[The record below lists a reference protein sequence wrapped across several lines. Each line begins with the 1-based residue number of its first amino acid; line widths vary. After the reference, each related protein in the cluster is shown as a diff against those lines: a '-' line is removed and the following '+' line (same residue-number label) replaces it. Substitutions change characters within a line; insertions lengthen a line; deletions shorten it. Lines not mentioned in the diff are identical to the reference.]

1 MITWLHLSDIHL
13 CSPKTGWDADRILQ
27 YLREDLEKMEQK
39 EGLRPDL
46 LLVTGD
52 LAYGQLGEGDL
63 SLRSQFE
70 DVYLFLEEVRTTF
83 STPIPTERIFPVPG
97 NHDVDRRKI
106 MESLTDWLDNLA
118 TKKSNP
124 AKFVSQMLNDATGE
138 WPGLMQR
145 LETYKAFLQ
154 ECYPHLLRD
163 EEDEKRLCYAHILD
177 IDGHRMGIAGLNSA
191 WSCRRKEEKGDLWL
205 GRWQLNQLGTQL
217 KGAEIKLALA
227 HHPLTWLVPQENP
240 ALNPMLERNFDFFL
254 HGHEHQAWID
264 EKSRHI
270 RLAAGAC
277 YGENSTM
284 SGYSFV
290 RLDPKAGT
298 GQVWLRRFD
307 DMGLGWIPRV
317 IPGYTDDHGRWGLDL
332 AWLKPKAAVSH
343 ADTTMMGTPRGGFAH
358 PTKTPSA
365 VPTEQ
370 DAQPATEKPP
380 NPHGPESRGVFGRAK
395 EIAGFTRELQEKPIL
410 LLHGVAGIGKSW
422 LINEIHREI
431 HRVWP
436 NGMDY
441 KLVQIRATRH
451 LGADEIFEQLAGVLP
466 CLDYNPK
473 APRDLLKRLA
483 MEELAEYRDTA
494 KPCILH
500 IHRLHHALGGG
511 GFLDGEVRTFLR
523 GLVKHLPQFR
533 VILESTKAAPENL
546 FPAEEYTIHR
556 VKGLDETAV
565 RKYFRRPFVNKPQQG
580 WELTEEQAQEIY
592 RRLGGE
598 YRKEGAHPLGMN
610 LLAVVADGFDRDPWQ
625 VLERHPD
632 KFRDELEESLFQDLY
647 ENILTPPQQH
657 MLRMAALYRQSIP
670 HTHEFSLNTRVGD
683 EDAFYALGQHF
694 LLSSDENQERYY
706 LHGLFAELTRQRI
719 RPSSPA
725 YQDDHSV
732 IAEEWLSTVRGI
744 STRRLP
750 YIKAANEA
758 VYHLLEAQ
766 EFARLNGLSTTLL
779 GWDTPAQLEAWSVRL
794 HGIEDF
800 ENNRYVLEL
809 LTALQPREHKNHRFL
824 GECIEKTER
833 RGADKA
839 LEHYLKAH
847 ELLPTYPQYLAN
859 IGRCWLARDE
869 PEAFVAL
876 VDGLDDSVRDKAVNA
891 FVHDIYSRCLEH
903 IGKGDEA
910 SRIRQEQIRRG
921 RATAP
926 IYNDE
931 AQYQWQQQNDSDAA
945 LAVLEKAGQA
955 GCADDHTL
963 SVKASILQD
972 MGRGAEASQI
982 RQEEIK
988 KGTRNAVFYNDEARY
1003 QWQQQK
1009 DPIAAL
1015 AVLEKAEQAGCAND
1029 HTLAIKAKLL
1039 EALDRGAEA
1048 SQLRCLEISK
1058 GTRNAVFYNDEA
1070 VYLRNQGYYE
1080 GASTILKLAEQN
1092 RCGNEYTFDIRDNM
1106 EHRVNMQARYSLDLP
1121 SPSRL
1126 KLPIGSSSFPELI
1139 RKGYYYVDK
1148 SLFIQSVLDT
1158 SAKVLLLP
1166 RPRRFGKTLNLSM
1179 LRAFLER
1186 GKPEQAKLFEGLA
1199 ITRAG
1204 KPYLV
1209 HQGRY
1214 PVVFLTLKDIKE
1226 RDWES
1231 CLQKLKYEIAKEF
1244 QRHADLL
1251 EKNILSEWEKKDYES
1266 ILSREAPQFQYENSF
1281 KDLLVWLQRAYG
1293 EQVVLLVDE
1302 YDTPVHAGYQ
1312 YDYYDEVTTFMRN
1325 WLGGALKDQDAL
1337 ERGVLTGILRIAKE
1351 SIFSGLNNLRVEGI
1365 LETGL
1370 FTDKFGFTESEV
1382 ERLLADFRLSDTLP
1396 EVREWYNGYRFGK
1409 ADIYNPW
1416 SIANFIE
1423 DQSTG
1428 DPSKPFRSH
1437 WVNTSE
1443 NSLILGLIQDSS
1455 LEVHKGVEQLLK
1467 NGVVSSEIDDT
1478 LSLRNMDVCNMGS
1491 QEKSVWSLL
1500 LFSGYLKTT
1509 SQYRRGDLTFYD
1521 LQLPNR
1527 EIRTFFINVIN
1538 KILEA
1543 YLDTSTLRDLFQTLV
1558 RGDITTFEK
1567 HLKTLVINF
1576 LSFHDTGGRKGK
1588 KPEVAYQSFVLGL
1601 LANLGHQY
1609 RIESN
1614 IESGLGRPDILM
1626 IPKTNTNNRPGIVME
1641 FKRLGE
1647 GETME
1652 RKLKMAME
1660 QIEKNNYDARI
1671 RAEGIKKVL
1680 KLGIVFDGK
1689 ELQVRSAWF
1698 DEDQH
1703 RSQEADSVINPEK
1716 THG

>member
-83 STPIPTERIFPVPG
+83 STPIPTERIFPIPG

-332 AWLKPKAAVSH
+332 AWLKPKEAVSH

-511 GFLDGEVRTFLR
+511 GFLNGEVRTFLR
-523 GLVKHLPQFR
+523 GLIKHLPQFR
-533 VILESTKAAPENL
+533 VILESTKTAPENL

-565 RKYFRRPFVNKPQQG
+565 REYFRRPFVNKPQQG
-580 WELTEEQAQEIY
+580 WELTEEQAREIY
-592 RRLGGE
+592 LRLGGN
-598 YRKEGAHPLGMN
+598 KPKIAAHPLGMN
-610 LLAVVADGFDRDPWQ
+610 LLAVVASGLAKGPFQ
-625 VLERHPD
+625 VLQRHPE
-632 KFRDELEESLFQDLY
+632 KVYGKLEEKLFCDLY
-647 ENILTPPQQH
+647 ENVLSTPQQH

-670 HTHEFSLNTRVGD
+670 YAHEIPLNTRVGD
-683 EDAFYALGQHF
+683 EDAFDALRQHL
-694 LLSSDENQERYY
+694 LLSSDEDEEHYY

-719 RPSSPA
+719 RPDSA
-725 YQDDHSV
+725 DYQDDHGV

-744 STRRLP
+744 SKRKLP

-758 VYHLLEAQ
+758 AYHLLEAQ
-766 EFARLNGLSTTLL
+766 EFHRLDQLSTTLL
-779 GWDTPAQLEAWSVRL
+779 EWDTPAMLDAWGSRL
-794 HGIEDF
+794 HKIGDV
-800 ENNRYVLEL
+800 ENQRRVRELQVALEPDNHR
-809 LTALQPREHKNHRFL
+809 AHRFL
-824 GECIEKTER
+824 ATCIEKLEGR
-833 RGADKA
+833 KADKA
-839 LEHYLKAH
+839 LEHHLKAH
-847 ELLPTYPQYLAN
+847 EWLPTYTPYIAN
-859 IGRCWLARDE
+859 IGRCQLARNE

-876 VDGLDDSVRDKAVNA
+876 VEGLDDSVRRKDDH
-891 FVHDIYSRCLEH
+891 FQDIYSRCLER
-903 IGKGDEA
+903 IGKENEA
-910 SRIRQEQIRRG
+910 SRVRQEQIRQG
-921 RATAP
+921 TTNPA

-931 AQYQWQQQNDSDAA
+931 AQYQWQQQDDPTAA
-945 LAVLEKAGQA
+945 LE
-955 GCADDHTL
+955 
-963 SVKASILQD
+963 
-972 MGRGAEASQI
+972 
-982 RQEEIK
+982 
-988 KGTRNAVFYNDEARY
+988 
-1003 QWQQQK
+1003 
-1009 DPIAAL
+1009 
-1015 AVLEKAEQAGCAND
+1015 VLEKAEQAGCAND
-1029 HTLAIKAKLL
+1029 HILAVKAGLL

-1048 SQLRCLEISK
+1048 SQIRQKEIHKGIRNAVFYNDEAQYQWRQQDDPTAALEVLETAEQAGCADDHILAVKAKLLEALDRGTEASQIRQREIHHK
-1058 GTRNAVFYNDEA
+1058 RTRNAVFYNDEA
-1070 VYLRNQGYYE
+1070 QYQWRQ
-1080 GASTILKLAEQN
+1080 QN
-1092 RCGNEYTFDIRDNM
+1092 NPT
-1106 EHRVNMQARYSLDLP
+1106 A
-1121 SPSRL
+1121 
-1126 KLPIGSSSFPELI
+1126 IGSIGDSRTGRL
-1139 RKGYYYVDK
+1139 
-1148 SLFIQSVLDT
+1148 
-1158 SAKVLLLP
+1158 
-1166 RPRRFGKTLNLSM
+1166 RRRSY
-1179 LRAFLER
+1179 
-1186 GKPEQAKLFEGLA
+1186 PS
-1199 ITRAG
+1199 
-1204 KPYLV
+1204 
-1209 HQGRY
+1209 HQGRITGGIG
-1214 PVVFLTLKDIKE
+1214 PGHGGLKTASPGNRK
-1226 RDWES
+1226 
-1231 CLQKLKYEIAKEF
+1231 
-1244 QRHADLL
+1244 RH
-1251 EKNILSEWEKKDYES
+1251 
-1266 ILSREAPQFQYENSF
+1266 PQCR
-1281 KDLLVWLQRAYG
+1281 VLQRRG
-1293 EQVVLLVDE
+1293 GIS
-1302 YDTPVHAGYQ
+1302 TRSGGFFRGAG
-1312 YDYYDEVTTFMRN
+1312 
-1325 WLGGALKDQDAL
+1325 G
-1337 ERGVLTGILRIAKE
+1337 TGIGGEEWLR
-1351 SIFSGLNNLRVEGI
+1351 
-1365 LETGL
+1365 
-1370 FTDKFGFTESEV
+1370 
-1382 ERLLADFRLSDTLP
+1382 
-1396 EVREWYNGYRFGK
+1396 
-1409 ADIYNPW
+1409 
-1416 SIANFIE
+1416 
-1423 DQSTG
+1423 Q
-1428 DPSKPFRSH
+1428 
-1437 WVNTSE
+1437 
-1443 NSLILGLIQDSS
+1443 
-1455 LEVHKGVEQLLK
+1455 
-1467 NGVVSSEIDDT
+1467 
-1478 LSLRNMDVCNMGS
+1478 
-1491 QEKSVWSLL
+1491 
-1500 LFSGYLKTT
+1500 
-1509 SQYRRGDLTFYD
+1509 
-1521 LQLPNR
+1521 
-1527 EIRTFFINVIN
+1527 
-1538 KILEA
+1538 
-1543 YLDTSTLRDLFQTLV
+1543 
-1558 RGDITTFEK
+1558 
-1567 HLKTLVINF
+1567 
-1576 LSFHDTGGRKGK
+1576 
-1588 KPEVAYQSFVLGL
+1588 
-1601 LANLGHQY
+1601 
-1609 RIESN
+1609 
-1614 IESGLGRPDILM
+1614 
-1626 IPKTNTNNRPGIVME
+1626 
-1641 FKRLGE
+1641 
-1647 GETME
+1647 
-1652 RKLKMAME
+1652 
-1660 QIEKNNYDARI
+1660 
-1671 RAEGIKKVL
+1671 
-1680 KLGIVFDGK
+1680 
-1689 ELQVRSAWF
+1689 
-1698 DEDQH
+1698 
-1703 RSQEADSVINPEK
+1703 
-1716 THG
+1716 